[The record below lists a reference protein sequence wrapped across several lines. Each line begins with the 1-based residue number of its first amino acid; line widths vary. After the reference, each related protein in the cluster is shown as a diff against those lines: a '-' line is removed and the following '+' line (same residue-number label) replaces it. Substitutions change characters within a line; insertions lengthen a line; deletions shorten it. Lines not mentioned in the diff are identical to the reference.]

1 MNLDCRLLLADPD
14 MVTLCE
20 TLNQIYLN
28 EGEIPPANILE
39 RLDEK
44 GAQERFREVLFAPP
58 IYSVEE
64 VEQAVNEFE
73 DRIHKLEPPDNLPQ
87 RINSEDA
94 ELYGVLWH
102 QLNPNE
108 SLLGVCKFCLN
119 PSELLVKAG
128 EAKVLIDG

>member
-1 MNLDCRLLLADPD
+1 M
-14 MVTLCE
+14 
-20 TLNQIYLN
+20 
-28 EGEIPPANILE
+28 E
-39 RLDEK
+39 RLAAVEK
-44 GAQERFREVLFAPP
+44 IKALIITNGLPQTDMALFGIKCP
-58 IYSVEE
+58 YCGKS
-64 VEQAVNEFE
+64 
-73 DRIHKLEPPDNLPQ
+73 DRIHKLEPPQNLPQ

-108 SLLGVCKFCLN
+108 SWLGVCKFCLN